1 MQRKPS
7 WSGLTWLTYT
17 DFRKREHGEGWS
29 NLWSN
34 DPSDRCSQM
43 ILHQSFWQAI
53 LSVAVRERNVLL
65 MCGLQDTGVDTS
77 HDCRMVGQGH
87 NMVWWHVDMKT
98 KLITN
103 FWLKF
108 CLRLIPF
115 WGTCLWTCC
124 ASDSTATY
132 RAAPTESFSFVWFNL
147 TILNTELVKYQICC
161 CVLCVVLGYVSFK
174 YWAYPFLC
182 LAILA

>member
-1 MQRKPS
+1 
-7 WSGLTWLTYT
+7 
-17 DFRKREHGEGWS
+17 
-29 NLWSN
+29 
-34 DPSDRCSQM
+34 M